1 MGSQMSFDEK
11 RRDAAAR
18 YFNGGPVAFGG
29 RELTKTE
36 AATDMSRIQNDA
48 LCVFDDDSR
57 RSGYVEVTGRRIRFR
72 VRDDGSLLVIG
83 TDEPQTPEYVR
94 SLEIGAEQANKQ
106 REAELAINTL
116 RHEKRWKV

>member
-36 AATDMSRIQNDA
+36 AATAMSRIQNDA

-57 RSGYVEVTGRRIRFR
+57 QSGFVEVHGLR
-72 VRDDGSLLVIG
+72 VKFKVRDGSLLVTG
-83 TDEPQTPEYVR
+83 TAEPELPGYVAK
-94 SLEIGAEQANKQ
+94 LEAGAEQASKE
-106 REAELAINTL
+106 RTAALEANTL
-116 RHEKRWKV
+116 RHETRWKA